1 MNEDSGG
8 RRSGRLAAGA
18 LLPAALARTAR
29 ARTVPANADQM
40 RMRSFRAAAAAA
52 LALTAVLATACS
64 GSHTTGS
71 GASPA
76 PGNVQ
81 QLDAFAACMR
91 GHGVLNFYLS
101 NTPHTSNTSTELS
114 IMGHYVPGVNPQTA
128 QFGTAMKA
136 CKHLL
141 PHFGGQMTRQQIS
154 SLLKSAAC
162 MRAHGFPD
170 YPDPVVQNGR
180 VAEKPLPSD
189 IDTSSAQF
197 QQAQQACNAS

>member
-1 MNEDSGG
+1 MNEDTGG
-8 RRSGRLAAGA
+8 QRPGRL
-18 LLPAALARTAR
+18 
-29 ARTVPANADQM
+29 
-40 RMRSFRAAAAAA
+40 AAAAA
-52 LALTAVLATACS
+52 LALTALLATAC
-64 GSHTTGS
+64 GGAHPAGS

-101 NTPHTSNTSTELS
+101 NTPQTSNSSNELS
-114 IMGHYVPGVNPQTA
+114 IMGHYVANVNPQTA
-128 QFGTAMKA
+128 QFRAAMKA

-180 VAEKPLPSD
+180 VAEKPLPPD
-189 IDTSSAQF
+189 IDTSSAQY
-197 QQAQQACNAS
+197 QQAEQTCNSSS